1 MKKNISELLYLSFD
15 GQLTEDEQQW
25 LKEALEQSAQ
35 LRQEKERIAALRG
48 SISSGAPKSF
58 RPFFAERVM
67 RAITTAREAK
77 SGLQRFSESLQL
89 AFRRV
94 ALVGATVI
102 LLLLAFNIVRTGDVS
117 FAGALG
123 IPQET
128 LVEVL
133 ESPFDATVEDL
144 L

>member
-1 MKKNISELLYLSFD
+1 MKKNITELLYLSFD
-15 GQLTEDEQQW
+15 GQLTEDEQRRLQD
-25 LKEALEQSAQ
+25 ALEQSAQ
-35 LRQEKERIAALRG
+35 LQQEKERIAALRG
-48 SISSGAPKSF
+48 SIAAGTPKSF

-67 RAITTAREAK
+67 HRIAALGETRNGTQK
-77 SGLQRFSESLQL
+77 FFESLQF

-94 ALVGATVI
+94 ALVGATAI
-102 LLLLAFNIVRTGDVS
+102 LLLLVFNVVKTGNISV
-117 FAGALG
+117 AGALG